1 MGQMRRIAEKGVH
14 KSKSLTGDSQRR
26 CTALGMGPQ
35 LFGRDA
41 HLMWDIDAR
50 ILWPTVTGPEKRDH
64 DKRILMACLFG
75 RMGGQLL
82 VQEGAATRGSLKIRH
97 NY

>member
-1 MGQMRRIAEKGVH
+1 MGQLRRIAEKGVH
-14 KSKSLTGDSQRR
+14 KSKSLNGDSQRR
-26 CTALGMGPQ
+26 CTAQGMGPQ
-35 LFGRDA
+35 LFGREA
-41 HLMWDIDAR
+41 HSKWDIDAR
-50 ILWPTVTGPEKRDH
+50 ILWSTVTGPENRDH
-64 DKRILMACLFG
+64 VKGIVMACLFG

>member
-1 MGQMRRIAEKGVH
+1 MGQIRRIAEKGVH
-14 KSKSLTGDSQRR
+14 KSKSLNGDSQRR
-26 CTALGMGPQ
+26 CTAQRMGPQ
-35 LFGRDA
+35 LSGRDT
-41 HLMWDIDAR
+41 HQVSDIDAR
-50 ILWPTVTGPEKRDH
+50 ILWPTVTGPENQDH
-64 DKRILMACLFG
+64 DIRILMACLFG